1 MISLRPAQ
9 QRGKVNVGWL
19 NSQHTFSFG
28 DYYDPEHMG
37 FSALRVINDDLV
49 IPGAGFSTHGHRDM
63 EIISYVQSGSI
74 AHKDSEG
81 NIKVLSAGEFQ
92 LMSAGSGTTHSE
104 YNASPTEP
112 LKFLQIWIQPNTLG
126 NTPRYQQKNFGQAE
140 GLTTIASP
148 YRENSGR
155 KSSEER
161 SDESGEKGRESGE
174 KERESGGFELK
185 QDATLSQLILAPK
198 SELIYQ
204 IGAGRNLYVHHVAG
218 QLSIEDNPLTAGD
231 GAKIT
236 DMQTMTFVNAS
247 ASQATALIFNLP

>member
-9 QRGKVNVGWL
+9 QRGKANFGWL

-28 DYYDPEHMG
+28 DYYDPQHMG

-49 IPGAGFSTHGHRDM
+49 TPGAGFSTHGHRDM

-92 LMSAGSGTTHSE
+92 LMSAGSGITHSE
-104 YNASPTEP
+104 YNASQTEP

-126 NTPRYQQKNFGQAE
+126 GTPGYQQKNFGQAE

-148 YRENSGR
+148 YREKG
-155 KSSEER
+155 SENR
-161 SDESGEKGRESGE
+161 GEKGGE
-174 KERESGGFELK
+174 KRGERGGFELK

-198 SELIYQ
+198 SEQVYQ
-204 IGAGRNLYVHHVAG
+204 IEAGRNIYVHHVAG
-218 QLSIEDNPLTAGD
+218 QLSIEDNLLTAGD

-236 DMQTMTFVNAS
+236 EMQAITFVNAS
-247 ASQATALIFNLP
+247 DSQATALIFNLP